1 MYDLSKFQR
10 MMVCLDLTEMDKGLI
25 QYASM
30 MAKVMEID
38 SVYFLHVA
46 ESLELPAEVQE
57 KYPDLAAPL
66 DETLEHEIKGNVEK
80 YFKAPVKC
88 DIQIKVATGRVTEE
102 VIKMAKVKVIDLLI
116 LGRRHHRSNQGL
128 NSSKIAKSSPASVMY
143 VPENPKLDLNRI
155 LIPIDYSE
163 HSHMAFEIGMAL
175 QKQTG
180 AKIMTNHIYRVP
192 KGYYKSGKNYDEF
205 AEIMLDNTRK
215 DSDRFFRKI
224 GVDGLKF
231 EHTFALDDDPHPA
244 DKIYKTAS
252 EKGCDLIVLG
262 SKGRTSA
269 AAFLLGSVAEKLV
282 YESGDI
288 PLFLVKKG
296 RENLGLLE
304 ALFRL

>member
-1 MYDLSKFQR
+1 
-10 MMVCLDLTEMDKGLI
+10 MVCLDLTEMDKGLI

-30 MAKVMEID
+30 MARVMNID

-80 YFKAPVKC
+80 YFEIPDKC
-88 DIQIKVATGRVTEE
+88 DVQIKVATGQVTEE
-102 VIKMAKVKVIDLLI
+102 VIKMAKVKVIDLMI
-116 LGRRHHRSNQGL
+116 LGRRHHRSNAGL
-128 NSSKIAKSSPASVMY
+128 NSSKIAKSSPSSVMY

-155 LIPIDYSE
+155 LVPIDYSD
-163 HSHMAFEIGMAL
+163 HSQMAFEIGIAL
-175 QKQTG
+175 QNQTG
-180 AKIMTNHIYRVP
+180 AKIMSNHIYRVP
-192 KGYYKSGKNYDEF
+192 KGYYKSGKSYEEF
-205 AEIMLDNTRK
+205 ADIMLENTK
-215 DSDRFFRKI
+215 ADSEKFFKKI
-224 GVDGLKF
+224 GVKEVDF

-252 EKGCDLIVLG
+252 EKNCDLIILG
-262 SKGRTSA
+262 SKGRTAA
-269 AAFLLGSVAEKLV
+269 AAFLIGSVAEKLV

-296 RENLGLLE
+296 KENLGLLE